1 MTKQFY
7 DKVVSDL
14 EAIKERTASSEP
26 ITQNQLNEFKKE
38 SLEMLEIVNGTKEY
52 KPEKPEVKMT
62 TQKGFKTT
70 KYELKLSAILN
81 RE

>member
-14 EAIKERTASSEP
+14 EAIKERTVSSEP
-26 ITQNQLNEFKKE
+26 ITQKQLNEFRKE
-38 SLEMLEIVNGTKEY
+38 SIEMLEIVNGTKEY
-52 KPEKPEVKMT
+52 KPAKPEVKMT

-81 RE
+81 RG